1 LQLMLSCKI
10 KLKGGKFAMP
20 CAQFIVL

>member
-1 LQLMLSCKI
+1 MLSCKI